1 MSDSTREFS
10 YLVVAEAPPSFGG
23 GGGGLGGGGF
33 KPSRADS
40 PCCAAC
46 GCVLL
51 IVLLMVLIYLHLRV
65 VLSCSNCGS
74 RATRGQWQRR
84 EGCPT
89 CGSDLHT

>member
-1 MSDSTREFS
+1 
-10 YLVVAEAPPSFGG
+10 
-23 GGGGLGGGGF
+23 
-33 KPSRADS
+33 
-40 PCCAAC
+40 
-46 GCVLL
+46 
-51 IVLLMVLIYLHLRV
+51 MVLVYLHLRV